1 MTTTTIEVIFTGLM
15 LLSQPEGD
23 GKAVVAFPK
32 DDEHT
37 LKIILLRGSAEC
49 NGEKIGPGRVFPP
62 GDDSVLEFDYPDGD
76 GHLYWV
82 TGAIGT
88 VPTKGTKGTKGTKE
102 YLAWLPSLSPM
113 VMGDS
118 RLRGRCREECA
129 PCPAARARFFLDRG
143 RIATCHFVH
152 KDKEPQA
159 LQLYDLPY
167 GEARA
172 VADAFSVTET
182 FKGDRIELMRGEETC
197 ILWPKSG
204 KIELFVGHAPPH
216 VRSPAHESHF
226 PRLHRL
232 QRRFYQRLDRSKPE
246 KANLEGRMHGKH
258 PCEEAL
264 ELAREIFG
272 PLPLIHSP
280 TECGGATQP

>member
-1 MTTTTIEVIFTGLM
+1 MTTTTTIEVIFAGLM

-32 DDEHT
+32 DDEHE
-37 LKIILLRGSAEC
+37 LKLILLKGKAEC
-49 NGEKIGPGRVFPP
+49 NGVTIEADGSTGVVFPA
-62 GDDSVLEFDYPDGD
+62 GDDSLLELDYPG
-76 GHLYWV
+76 GVPYLYWV
-82 TGAIGT
+82 TGAIGK
-88 VPTKGTKGTKGTKE
+88 VPRDKTKD

-118 RLRGRCREECA
+118 RLRGRCREESA
-129 PCPAARARFFLDRG
+129 PCPAARARFFVDRG

-152 KDKEPQA
+152 EDTISKR

-167 GEARA
+167 GETRA
-172 VADAFSVTET
+172 VADAFSVTER
-182 FKGDRIELMRGEETC
+182 FKGDQIGLMRGEDMC
-197 ILWPKSG
+197 ILRPKNREI
-204 KIELFVGHAPPH
+204 KLFIGHAPPQ
-216 VRSPAHESHF
+216 VISPAHESHF

-246 KANLEGRMHGKH
+246 KANVEGRMHEEDS
-258 PCEEAL
+258 CEEAL
-264 ELAREIFG
+264 ELAEVIFG
-272 PLPLIHSP
+272 PPPLIHSP